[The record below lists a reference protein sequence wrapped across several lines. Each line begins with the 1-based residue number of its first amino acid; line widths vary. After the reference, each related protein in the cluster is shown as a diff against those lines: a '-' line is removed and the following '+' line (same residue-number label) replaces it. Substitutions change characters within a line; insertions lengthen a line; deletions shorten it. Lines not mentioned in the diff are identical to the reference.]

1 MMNNQ
6 AMNQYK
12 QTGCN
17 ANAMQWMQKQR
28 LHQIL
33 EMDGGLNVKEILIT
47 WYSFAKWNETK
58 TSNPRYHYIAYLGL
72 FQKNIFLK

>member
-1 MMNNQ
+1 
-6 AMNQYK
+6 MNQYK

-58 TSNPRYHYIAYLGL
+58 TSNPRYHYLLSVIIKGTNIAPSGP
-72 FQKNIFLK
+72 

>member
-47 WYSFAKWNETK
+47 WYSFAK
-58 TSNPRYHYIAYLGL
+58 
-72 FQKNIFLK
+72 